1 MNKEQI
7 KKIILGAFGVI
18 GLLYVY
24 FAFFLGP
31 LNKSRYSMAGRMVE
45 LQNKLT
51 SSKAEIANVA
61 RLEANA
67 RAATARYD
75 ALLAFY
81 PEGAPIAWFPPRI
94 RMFFSNQQIDK
105 SSAKLEGTTGFT
117 GKELSSWN
125 KYTWII
131 DLPQSDFGT
140 LGRALAAL
148 ENSEPLL
155 SVTRLRIHAT
165 TEDPEFQQVS
175 LTALTII
182 GKK

>member
-1 MNKEQI
+1 LNKEQI
-7 KKIILGAFGVI
+7 KKVILGAFGVI

-31 LNKSRYSMAGRMVE
+31 LNKSRYSMAGRMAE
-45 LQNKLT
+45 FQNKVA
-51 SSKAEIANVA
+51 SSKTEIANVTK
-61 RLEANA
+61 LETNA

-75 ALLAFY
+75 ALMALY

-94 RMFFSNQQIDK
+94 RVFFSNQQIDK
-105 SSAKLEGTTGFT
+105 SSARLEGTAGFT
-117 GKELSSWN
+117 EKELSSWN

-131 DLPQSDFGT
+131 DLPQADFGT

-155 SVTRLRIHAT
+155 SVTRLHIHAG

-175 LTALTII
+175 MTALTVI

>member
-1 MNKEQI
+1 LNKEQT

-31 LNKSRYSMAGRMVE
+31 LNKSRYSTAGRMAE
-45 LQNKLT
+45 IQNKLT
-51 SSKAEIANVA
+51 SSKSEIANA
-61 RLEANA
+61 AKLEANA

-75 ALLAFY
+75 ALLALY

-94 RMFFSNQQIDK
+94 RTFFSNQQIEK
-105 SSAKLEGTTGFT
+105 SSARLEGTAGFAE
-117 GKELSSWN
+117 KELSSWN

-131 DLPQSDFGT
+131 DLPQVDFGT

-155 SVTRLRIHAT
+155 SVTRLRIHAG

-175 LTALTII
+175 MTALTII

>member
-1 MNKEQI
+1 MNKEQT

-31 LNKSRYSMAGRMVE
+31 LNKSRYSMAGRMAE
-45 LQNKLT
+45 IQNKLT
-51 SSKAEIANVA
+51 SSKTEIANA
-61 RLEANA
+61 AKLEANA

-75 ALLAFY
+75 ALLALY

-94 RMFFSNQQIDK
+94 RTFFANQQIDK
-105 SSAKLEGTTGFT
+105 SSARLEGTSGFT
-117 GKELSSWN
+117 EKELSSWN

-131 DLPQSDFGT
+131 DLPQADFGT

-155 SVTRLRIHAT
+155 SVTRLRIHVG

-175 LTALTII
+175 MTALTII
-182 GKK
+182 GKR

>member
-1 MNKEQI
+1 MDKEQI
-7 KKIILGAFGVI
+7 KKTILGAFGVI

-31 LNKSRYSMAGRMVE
+31 LNKSRYSMAGRVAE
-45 LQNKLT
+45 FQNKVA
-51 SSKAEIANVA
+51 SSKTEIANLSK
-61 RLEANA
+61 LETNA
-67 RAATARYD
+67 RAATVRYD
-75 ALLAFY
+75 ALLALY

-94 RMFFSNQQIDK
+94 RVFFSNQQIDK
-105 SSAKLEGTTGFT
+105 SSARLEGTAGFT
-117 GKELSSWN
+117 EKELSSWN

-131 DLPQSDFGT
+131 DLPQADFGT

-155 SVTRLRIHAT
+155 SVTRLHIHAG

-175 LTALTII
+175 MTALTVI

>member
-1 MNKEQI
+1 MNKEQT

-31 LNKSRYSMAGRMVE
+31 LNKSRYSMAARMGE

-61 RLEANA
+61 KLEASA
-67 RAATARYD
+67 RAATVRYET
-75 ALLAFY
+75 LLTQY

-94 RMFFSNQQIDK
+94 RTFFSSQQIDR
-105 SSAKLEGTTGFT
+105 SSARLEGTAGFT
-117 GKELSSWN
+117 EKELSSWN

-131 DLPQSDFGT
+131 DLPQADFGT

-155 SVTRLRIHAT
+155 SVNRLRIHAA